1 MCEKFRDILLSREEE
16 EKNLQLIF
24 SPWTYAGAALAHKH
38 HKQKLKVTHTRM
50 HARTQANLGL
60 ID

>member
-1 MCEKFRDILLSREEE
+1 MCEKYRDILLSREEE

-38 HKQKLKVTHTRM
+38 QKQKLKVTHAPT
-50 HARTQANLGL
+50 HTGL
-60 ID
+60 FGYD